1 MRNVFPFFL
10 TKLTVLALVA
20 VLAGCG
26 GGEGGG
32 SDQNQSSSQKPDNSE
47 GGQAAK
53 PMEKP
58 AEKFTSE
65 MVKEAFEAAWEQLPD
80 LYTKEELAK
89 QRAEMLEPEMLQEIA
104 DDLNE
109 DIVDGKV
116 NVRTIKIDAI
126 TVEALTKAVVAR
138 LLEVKKE
145 GDKKR
150 VAVKIAFNSGY
161 LARCLLDCSV
171 DLEYTFPSSD
181 KWCDAILRDAS
192 TLAVFYSPQHP
203 DTPKLKESLPKPI
216 PTKPEPAEPPAPTE
230 ESLDEPAEPPAP
242 TEESVVGEPAPPA
255 PVQEKPKPLPKGKQV
270 SHYAMNKVMS
280 GVDSTLDPEVIL
292 VFECDL
298 GWNGAG
304 GLEDALKYM
313 DKFKLEKI
321 AVATA
326 DGSTQFVT
334 KEELKKLKWVPLE

>member
-1 MRNVFPFFL
+1 MRNDIPFFL
-10 TKLTVLALVA
+10 SKLTVLALVA

-32 SDQNQSSSQKPDNSE
+32 SDQNQSSTQKPDNSK
-47 GGQAAK
+47 GGQVAK

-150 VAVKIAFNSGY
+150 VALKIAFNSGY
-161 LARCLLDCSV
+161 LARCLLDCSA
-171 DLEYTFPSSD
+171 DNLDYIFPSSD
-181 KWCDAILRDAS
+181 KWCDAILRDAR

-230 ESLDEPAEPPAP
+230 ES
-242 TEESVVGEPAPPA
+242 VVGEPALPA
-255 PVQEKPKPLPKGKQV
+255 PVQEKPKPLAKGKQV

-280 GVDSTLDPEVIL
+280 GMDSTLDPEVIL

-326 DGSTQFVT
+326 HGSTQFVT

>member
-1 MRNVFPFFL
+1 MRSGILFFL
-10 TKLTVLALVA
+10 TKLTVLALVV

-26 GGEGGG
+26 GSEGGG
-32 SDQNQSSSQKPDNSE
+32 SDQNQSSTQKPDNSE
-47 GGQAAK
+47 VGQAAK

-161 LARCLLDCSV
+161 LARCLLDCSA
-171 DLEYTFPSSD
+171 DNLEYTFPSSD
-181 KWCDAILRDAS
+181 KWCDAILRDAR

-203 DTPKLKESLPKPI
+203 DTPKLKESLPKPK

-230 ESLDEPAEPPAP
+230 Q
-242 TEESVVGEPAPPA
+242 SVVGEPDPPA

-280 GVDSTLDPEVIL
+280 GMDSTLDPEVIL

-334 KEELKKLKWVPLE
+334 KEELKKLKWEVAP

>member
-1 MRNVFPFFL
+1 MRSGILFFL
-10 TKLTVLALVA
+10 TKLTVLALVV

-26 GGEGGG
+26 GSEGGG
-32 SDQNQSSSQKPDNSE
+32 SDQNQSSTQKPDNSE

-80 LYTKEELAK
+80 LYTKEALAK

-161 LARCLLDCSV
+161 LARCLLDCSA
-171 DLEYTFPSSD
+171 DNLEYTFPSSD
-181 KWCDAILRDAS
+181 KWCDAILRDAR

-230 ESLDEPAEPPAP
+230 ES
-242 TEESVVGEPAPPA
+242 VVGEPDPPA

-280 GVDSTLDPEVIL
+280 GMDSTLDPEVIL

-326 DGSTQFVT
+326 HGSTQFVT
-334 KEELKKLKWVPLE
+334 KEELKKLKWEVTP

>member
-1 MRNVFPFFL
+1 
-10 TKLTVLALVA
+10 
-20 VLAGCG
+20 
-26 GGEGGG
+26 
-32 SDQNQSSSQKPDNSE
+32 
-47 GGQAAK
+47 
-53 PMEKP
+53 MEKP

-150 VAVKIAFNSGY
+150 VALKIAFNSGY
-161 LARCLLDCSV
+161 LARCLLDCSA
-171 DLEYTFPSSD
+171 DNLDYIFPSSD
-181 KWCDAILRDAS
+181 KRCDAILRDAR

-203 DTPKLKESLPKPI
+203 DTPKLKESLPKPM

-230 ESLDEPAEPPAP
+230 V
-242 TEESVVGEPAPPA
+242 SVVGEPAPLA
-255 PVQEKPKPLPKGKQV
+255 PVQEKPKPLAKGKQV

-280 GVDSTLDPEVIL
+280 GMDSTLDPEVIL

-298 GWNGAG
+298 GWNGAA

-326 DGSTQFVT
+326 HGSTQFVT

>member
-1 MRNVFPFFL
+1 MRNVILFFL

-26 GGEGGG
+26 GSEGGG
-32 SDQNQSSSQKPDNSE
+32 SDQNQSSTQKPDNSE

-116 NVRTIKIDAI
+116 NDRAIKIDAI
-126 TVEALTKAVVAR
+126 TVEALTKAVVVR

-145 GDKKR
+145 GDKR
-150 VAVKIAFNSGY
+150 RIAMKIAFNSGY
-161 LARCLLDCSV
+161 LARSLLDCSA
-171 DLEYTFPSSD
+171 DNLDYTFPSSD
-181 KWCDAILRDAS
+181 KWCDAILRDAR

-203 DTPKLKESLPKPI
+203 DTPKLKESLPKPK

-230 ESLDEPAEPPAP
+230 PSLTTD
-242 TEESVVGEPAPPA
+242 PPA
-255 PVQEKPKPLPKGKQV
+255 PVQDKPMPLPKGKRV

-280 GVDSTLDPEVIL
+280 RKDSTEDSEVVL

-326 DGSTQFVT
+326 DGSTHFVT
-334 KEELKKLKWVPLE
+334 KEELKKLKWEVAP

>member
-1 MRNVFPFFL
+1 
-10 TKLTVLALVA
+10 
-20 VLAGCG
+20 
-26 GGEGGG
+26 
-32 SDQNQSSSQKPDNSE
+32 
-47 GGQAAK
+47 
-53 PMEKP
+53 MEKP

-181 KWCDAILRDAS
+181 KWCDAILRDAR

-203 DTPKLKESLPKPI
+203 DIPKLKESLPKPI
-216 PTKPEPAEPPAPTE
+216 PTKP
-230 ESLDEPAEPPAP
+230 EPAEPPAP

-255 PVQEKPKPLPKGKQV
+255 PVQEKPKPFTEGQTGEPLFNEQSDVG
-270 SHYAMNKVMS
+270 
-280 GVDSTLDPEVIL
+280 
-292 VFECDL
+292 
-298 GWNGAG
+298 
-304 GLEDALKYM
+304 
-313 DKFKLEKI
+313 
-321 AVATA
+321 
-326 DGSTQFVT
+326 DGQHIRSRSYIGFRM
-334 KEELKKLKWVPLE
+334 

>member
-1 MRNVFPFFL
+1 MVAIL
-10 TKLTVLALVA
+10 T
-20 VLAGCG
+20 GCSG
-26 GGEGGG
+26 GGDGG
-32 SDQNQSSSQKPDNSE
+32 SDQNQSATQKPDNAK
-47 GGQAAK
+47 GGQAAKGPETPK

-181 KWCDAILRDAS
+181 KWCDAILRDAR

-203 DTPKLKESLPKPI
+203 DIPKLKESLPKPI
-216 PTKPEPAEPPAPTE
+216 PTKP
-230 ESLDEPAEPPAP
+230 EPAEPPAP

-255 PVQEKPKPLPKGKQV
+255 PVQEKPKPFTEGQTGEPLFNEQSDVG
-270 SHYAMNKVMS
+270 
-280 GVDSTLDPEVIL
+280 
-292 VFECDL
+292 
-298 GWNGAG
+298 
-304 GLEDALKYM
+304 
-313 DKFKLEKI
+313 
-321 AVATA
+321 
-326 DGSTQFVT
+326 DGQHIRSRSYIGFRM
-334 KEELKKLKWVPLE
+334 